1 MAEASNEPL
10 LTMSAFWGLVA
21 LRRYA
26 AIHPNVPIP
35 EAAHAVRRLSADD
48 AHHDYGAATTLYTL
62 IPNEYTHE
70 HIAPLFRETISSVVK
85 RHRPWWT
92 RLAPL
97 GRERLR
103 AALNPN
109 EAQCF
114 EAAGLFVDMPTAE
127 VLAWWDGLAQVAR
140 ARENDSKLQQGREAE
155 QLTLA
160 FERKRLARLGIERHP
175 KWIAIEDNTAG
186 YDVQSYDT
194 GLTEPVSK
202 LIEVKSCSRELVQI
216 FITRNEWETAISSA
230 PHYQFHVWLLPE
242 KKLIE
247 LSVNDIAPHIPQNQ
261 GHGIWQSV
269 GVTLHQEFP

>member
-1 MAEASNEPL
+1 MQS
-10 LTMSAFWGLVA
+10 
-21 LRRYA
+21 LRRRVWA
-26 AIHPNVPIP
+26 ARVFALSVP
-35 EAAHAVRRLSADD
+35 D
-48 AHHDYGAATTLYTL
+48 
-62 IPNEYTHE
+62 
-70 HIAPLFRETISSVVK
+70 
-85 RHRPWWT
+85 
-92 RLAPL
+92 
-97 GRERLR
+97 
-103 AALNPN
+103 
-109 EAQCF
+109 
-114 EAAGLFVDMPTAE
+114 
-127 VLAWWDGLAQVAR
+127 
-140 ARENDSKLQQGREAE
+140 
-155 QLTLA
+155 A
-160 FERKRLARLGIERHP
+160 FEKHFFNGLLGIERHP